1 MTVYGL
7 TGKTGA
13 GKSTVAALLKE
24 KGYYLI
30 DGDLLARVITEKE
43 RPALRALADFFGE
56 DILLED
62 GSLDRR
68 ALAVKAFASKENTE
82 KLNNITHP
90 AIYDEAVREIKKAQQ
105 QGYEKVLFDAAALFE
120 SECRSLCSKMIVV
133 TAPED
138 IRLERILARDTI
150 SREDALRRMSAQRE
164 DEYYL
169 SQADI
174 IIKNYPPYDLYKQL
188 SELL

>member
-13 GKSTVAALLKE
+13 GKSTVAAFLKE
-24 KGYYLI
+24 KGFYLI
-30 DGDLLARVITEKE
+30 DGDLLARVITEKGK
-43 RPALRALADFFGE
+43 PALRILAETFGD
-56 DILLED
+56 DILFED

-68 ALAVKAFASKENTE
+68 ALAGKAFASKENTE

-105 QGYEKVLFDAAALFE
+105 QGYEKVLFDAAALLE
-120 SECRSLCSKMIVV
+120 SECRNLCSKMVVV

-138 IRLERILARDTI
+138 IRLERILKRDTI
-150 SREDALRRMSAQRE
+150 SKEDALRRMSAQRE